1 MPEGAP
7 LCKVACRLAARIHN
21 PANMGGQAA
30 MAVLLQLRRQS
41 DSFQTALLQ
50 LWQTEACHL

>member
-1 MPEGAP
+1 MS
-7 LCKVACRLAARIHN
+7 AAQSHK
-21 PANMGGQAA
+21 PADMGGQAA
-30 MAVLLQLRRQS
+30 MAMLLRRQS